1 MVRTLITLAT
11 IGVSVVE
18 SSTYAQ
24 SLFSPRAIAIAAYG
38 PLVNDTRSFT
48 DNSAGIIDMRD
59 WDLSVATYL
68 PTGQESAGFVFQG
81 ISLGKKLFD
90 DAAVALQYSQGSAL
104 EFIIPVTFVRLD
116 SAPVSVDKRIR
127 YDEPFAAGVAYALA
141 DGFSVGISGRLL
153 KQKITD
159 TQYQLIVDTTAGSG
173 SFKVLPDKI
182 SEISATCFDIGLR
195 WKPTDKIGL
204 SAVGRNIVRL
214 ENGTFP
220 HDLET
225 YELPDKKFLDVG
237 ASVLLGSTVTASAQ
251 YSTANEGAVGAEW
264 LPGSGLAIRTG
275 LYMSGDGSPFVSAIG
290 AGIGWTYK
298 FFTADAAYL
307 GFTSQVDQSST
318 SLVGGFDPSSITR
331 MGLNAYT
338 GDRVQLSL
346 KMIFGN
352 VRTSLA
358 SIEGV
363 EMLGGIYPSAYEASA
378 YRPIARAR
386 VKNISD
392 QPIEAR
398 ARFYV
403 ERYMDDPTESQ
414 PVHILPGEIR
424 EIPITAVF
432 NERVKGVEQMIVRE
446 GNVYVSATPAEE
458 YDDKYAMPVLI
469 HGRNDWDGSVYSLRY
484 FVTPD
489 DPAVIRYTRDILL
502 QNKDSLTDVGTDLEP
517 FTKAKILFNAFAGK
531 LVYVNDPKQSADN
544 VQYPSETLQLR
555 GGDCDD
561 MTTCFS
567 SLLNSVG
574 ISTAFI
580 DVIPPEDSSRSHIYL
595 MFDTSLDPKYGDAI
609 SSNAK
614 RYIVRKNQKGVETVW
629 IPIETTVITRGF
641 DAAWSQGAQQYFD
654 DVEVGLGLIKGWVK
668 IVDVY

>member
-1 MVRTLITLAT
+1 MIRILIIAAV

-18 SSTYAQ
+18 SVTYSQ
-24 SLFSPRAIAIAAYG
+24 SLFSPRAIAIGAYG

-48 DNSAGIIDMRD
+48 DNPAGIVDMRD
-59 WDLSVATYL
+59 WDLSVVTYL
-68 PTGQESAGFVFQG
+68 PTGQKSPGFVFQG

-90 DAAVALQYSQGSAL
+90 DGAVALQYSQGSAL
-104 EFIIPVTFVRLD
+104 EFIIPATFVRLD
-116 SAPVSVDKRIR
+116 STPVSVDKRIE
-127 YDEPFAAGVAYALA
+127 YDEPFAAAVAYTPAE
-141 DGFSVGISGRLL
+141 GFSVGISGRIL

-159 TQYQLIVDTTAGSG
+159 TQYQLVIDSTGG
-173 SFKVLPDKI
+173 GFKMLPDKI
-182 SEISATCFDIGLR
+182 SEIDVTSFDIGLR
-195 WKPTDKIGL
+195 WKPTDIFGL
-204 SAVGRNIVRL
+204 SVVGRNIVRL
-214 ENGTFP
+214 ESGTFP
-220 HDLET
+220 DDLES
-225 YELPDKKFLDVG
+225 YEMSDKKFLDVG
-237 ASVLLGSTVTASAQ
+237 ASVLLGSMVTVSTQ
-251 YSTANEGAVGAEW
+251 YSTANEGALGGEW
-264 LPGSGLAIRTG
+264 LPGSGLAIRAG

-290 AGIGWTYK
+290 AGIGWSYK

-307 GFTSQVDQSST
+307 GFTSQADRSGT
-318 SLVGGFDPSSITR
+318 NLVEQFDPSSITR

-358 SIEGV
+358 NIEGV

-378 YRPIARAR
+378 YRPIAKAR
-386 VKNISD
+386 IKNVSD

-398 ARFYV
+398 VRFFV
-403 ERYMDDPTESQ
+403 ERYMDEPTESR
-414 PVHILPGEIR
+414 PVYILPGEIQ

-432 NERVKGVEQMIVRE
+432 NERVKGVERMIVRE
-446 GNVYVSATPAEE
+446 GNVYVSATPVEE
-458 YDDKYAMPVLI
+458 YDDRYAMPILI
-469 HGRNDWDGSVYSLRY
+469 HGKNDWDGNVYSLRY

-502 QNKDSLTDVGTDLEP
+502 QSKDSLNGMSTDLES
-517 FTKAKILFNAFAGK
+517 FKKAQILFDAFASK
-531 LVYVNDPKQSADN
+531 LVYVGDPKQSADM
-544 VQYPSETLQLR
+544 VQYPGETLQLR
-555 GGDCDD
+555 SGDCDD

-574 ISTAFI
+574 ISTAFV
-580 DVIPPEDSSRSHIYL
+580 DVIPPEDSSKSHIYL
-595 MFDTSLDPKYGDAI
+595 MFDSGLDPKFGNTI
-609 SSNAK
+609 SSNPK
-614 RYIVRKNQKGVETVW
+614 RYVTRKNAKGFETIW
-629 IPIETTVITRGF
+629 IPVETTVMSRGF